1 MSFEWF
7 PAVRAGKVV
16 ENSWRNWGRSC
27 RQVRAISLGDRGQ
40 GNGTNFKSVLGMTYA
55 TMKMSRTRKRLET
68 VSFLSFFFFKWNDF
82 AQRHEDVVKLTWFLE
97 SDWRMVH
104 LNLIKAHQSKGRRK
118 RRKWEIGTVIGIRLY
133 RDDIGQ
139 QFRYTFSARFS
150 SLKEDLVNDY
160 MPVGYYVVKDI
171 PKVLKYSI
179 LYRLYAEC

>member
-1 MSFEWF
+1 MERILSRF
-7 PAVRAGKVV
+7 
-16 ENSWRNWGRSC
+16 
-27 RQVRAISLGDRGQ
+27 LGW
-40 GNGTNFKSVLGMTYA
+40 
-55 TMKMSRTRKRLET
+55 RTRRWKCRVLVNT
-68 VSFLSFFFFKWNDF
+68 WKLFRFFLFFFFKWNGF

-139 QFRYTFSARFS
+139 QQFRYTFSARFS

-179 LYRLYAEC
+179 LYRLLRIYAGC

>member
-1 MSFEWF
+1 
-7 PAVRAGKVV
+7 
-16 ENSWRNWGRSC
+16 
-27 RQVRAISLGDRGQ
+27 
-40 GNGTNFKSVLGMTYA
+40 MTYA

-68 VSFLSFFFFKWNDF
+68 VSVLSFFFFFFKWNGF

-133 RDDIGQ
+133 RDNIGQQ

-160 MPVGYYVVKDI
+160 IPVGYYVKDI

-179 LYRLYAEC
+179 LYRLLRIYAGCWYVLMDYFCILFLSLEPIL